1 MKLRDVLSLA
11 FRTVRSNKLR
21 TGITVSIIAFG
32 IMALVGINT
41 AIDAMKQ
48 KFTESF
54 ASMGSN
60 GFTIHYKD
68 YQFFGNNNQVTK
80 AKKGQKEKISNS
92 KIPISKDQAELFK
105 KNYTFPR
112 QSIDQYPR
120 RKQQY
125 RFDGNSRKTNPT
137 VQVNGGDEHY
147 AELNGYTI
155 TAGRSLNDL
164 DVESGRN
171 VAILGSDIV
180 KKFFNGNDEAAL
192 EKIIKVNGLPYR
204 VIGTLESKG
213 ASLGRS
219 WDNMVITSYN
229 NVRRFFLGGT
239 RSPVFSIPH
248 LLCNIQ
254 VKVPDVNQISLALGE
269 ADGTFRTIRRV
280 NTTDASNFVIDKSD
294 RFVEQLLSNLSVIT
308 LCALVIGIITLIGA
322 AVGLMNIMLVS
333 VTERT
338 KEIGL
343 VKAIGGRK
351 GAIRQQFLYESIII
365 SLLGAV
371 FGSVLGILIG
381 NMFSLVLNTGFV
393 FPWAWL
399 FWGMVICTIVGI
411 LAGLYPSLKASR
423 MNPIQALRYE

>member
-54 ASMGSN
+54 ASMGAN

-68 YQFFGNNNQVTK
+68 FQFFGRNNEVTK
-80 AKKGQKEKISNS
+80 EKKGAKKDKVSNA

-105 KNYTFPR
+105 
-112 QSIDQYPR
+112 QY
-120 RKQQY
+120 Y
-125 RFDGNSRKTNPT
+125 RFPAKVSISIRGGNSNIVSMGSKKTNPT
-137 VQVNGGDEHY
+137 VQVNGGDEY
-147 AELNGYTI
+147 FAELNGYSLN
-155 TAGRSLNDL
+155 AGRSLNNL
-164 DVESGRN
+164 DIQSGRN
-171 VAILGSDIV
+171 VCILGNDLV
-180 KKFFNGNDEAAL
+180 KKFFGDNPERAL
-192 EKIIKVNGLPYR
+192 EKIIKINGIPYR
-204 VIGTLESKG
+204 VIGTMESKG
-213 ASLGRS
+213 SSIGRS
-219 WDNMVITSYN
+219 WDNVIITSYN
-229 NVRRFFLGGT
+229 NVRRFFLNDPPAPWNPT
-239 RSPVFSIPH
+239 PSFI
-248 LLCNIQ
+248 IQ
-254 VKVPDVNQISLALGE
+254 VKVPDVNQMDLAIGE

-280 NTTDASNFVIDKSD
+280 STTDASNFLIDKSD
-294 RFVEQLLSNLSVIT
+294 RFVEELLSNLSLITICAVVIGSIT
-308 LCALVIGIITLIGA
+308 LLGA
-322 AVGLMNIMLVS
+322 AVGLMNIMLVA

-351 GAIRQQFLYESIII
+351 GSIRMQFLYESIII

-371 FGSVLGILIG
+371 LGSILGILIG
-381 NMFSLVLNTGFV
+381 NLFSLVLNTGFV
-393 FPWAWL
+393 FPWIWL
-399 FWGMVICTIVGI
+399 FLGMAICTGVGI

-423 MNPIQALRYE
+423 LNPIQALRYE

>member
-54 ASMGSN
+54 ASMGAN

-68 YQFFGNNNQVTK
+68 YQFFGRNNQVTK
-80 AKKGQKEKISNS
+80 EKKGQKKDKLSNA

-105 KNYTFPR
+105 KSYHFPAKT
-112 QSIDQYPR
+112 SISIR
-120 RKQQY
+120 G
-125 RFDGNSRKTNPT
+125 GNNAIVSMDSRKTNPT
-137 VQVNGGDEHY
+137 VQVNGGDEY
-147 AELNGYTI
+147 YSELNGYDLS
-155 TAGRSLNDL
+155 AGRSLNEL

-171 VAILGSDIV
+171 VAVIGNDLV
-180 KKFFNGNDEAAL
+180 TKFFNSNPERAL
-192 EKIIKVNGLPYR
+192 EKIIKINGIPFR
-204 VIGTLESKG
+204 VIGTMESKG
-213 ASLGRS
+213 SSIGRS
-219 WDNMVITSYN
+219 WDNVAITSYN
-229 NVRRFFLGGT
+229 NVRRFFLDQPIAPWNPT
-239 RSPVFSIPH
+239 PSFI
-248 LLCNIQ
+248 IQ
-254 VKVPDVNQISLALGE
+254 VKVPDVNQMDLAIGE
-269 ADGTFRTIRRV
+269 AEGVFRTIRRV

-294 RFVEQLLSNLSVIT
+294 RFVEELLKNLSLIT
-308 LCALVIGIITLIGA
+308 LCAVIIGCITLVGA
-322 AVGLMNIMLVS
+322 AIGLMNIMLVS

-351 GAIRQQFLYESIII
+351 QSIRMQFLYESIII

-371 FGSVLGILIG
+371 FGSILGILVG
-381 NMFSLVLNTGFV
+381 NSFSLVLNTGFV
-393 FPWAWL
+393 FPWIWL
-399 FWGMVICTIVGI
+399 FWGMLICTFVGI

>member
-54 ASMGSN
+54 ASMGAN

-68 YQFFGNNNQVTK
+68 FQFFHNDNSEVTK
-80 AKKGQKEKISNS
+80 EKKGQKSKISNA

-105 KNYTFPR
+105 NGYHFPAKV
-112 QSIDQYPR
+112 SISIR
-120 RKQQY
+120 G
-125 RFDGNSRKTNPT
+125 GNNNIVSMDSRKTNPT
-137 VQVNGGDEHY
+137 VQINGGDENY
-147 AELNGYTI
+147 AELNGYDLNG
-155 TAGRSLNDL
+155 GRSLNDL

-171 VAILGSDIV
+171 VCLLGNDLV
-180 KKFFNGNDEAAL
+180 TKFFDGNPERAL
-192 EKIIKVNGLPYR
+192 EKIIKINGIPFR
-204 VIGTLESKG
+204 VIGTMESKG
-213 ASLGRS
+213 SSIGRS
-219 WDNMVITSYN
+219 WDNVAITSYN
-229 NVRRFFLGGT
+229 NVRRFFLT
-239 RSPVFSIPH
+239 QPIAPWNPTPSFIM
-248 LLCNIQ
+248 Q
-254 VKVPDVNQISLALGE
+254 VKVPDVKQLDLAIGE
-269 ADGTFRTIRRV
+269 ADGVFRTVRRV
-280 NTTDASNFVIDKSD
+280 SITDASNFVIDKSD
-294 RFVEQLLSNLSVIT
+294 RFVEELLSNLAFIT
-308 LCALVIGIITLIGA
+308 ICAVVIGIITLVGA

-351 GAIRQQFLYESIII
+351 KSIRMQFLYESIII

-371 FGSVLGILIG
+371 FGSVLGILVG
-381 NMFSLVLNTGFV
+381 NSFALILNTGFV
-393 FPWAWL
+393 FPWVWL
-399 FWGMVICTIVGI
+399 FWGMLICTIVGI

>member
-54 ASMGSN
+54 ASMGAN

-68 YQFFGNNNQVTK
+68 YNFFGNNDQVTK
-80 AKKGQKEKISNS
+80 KKKGEKKEKVSNT
-92 KIPISKDQAELFK
+92 KIPITRDQAELFK
-105 KNYTFPR
+105 KDYHFPAKV
-112 QSIDQYPR
+112 SINIR
-120 RKQQY
+120 G
-125 RFDGNSRKTNPT
+125 GNSNIASMDNRKTNPT
-137 VQVNGGDEHY
+137 VQVNGGDENY
-147 AELNGYTI
+147 IELNGYSLD
-155 TAGRSLNDL
+155 AGRALNEL
-164 DVESGRN
+164 DVQSGRN
-171 VAILGSDIV
+171 VCVLGNDLV
-180 KKFFNGNDEAAL
+180 KKFFGDDPERAL
-192 EKIIKVNGLPYR
+192 EKIIKVNGIPYR
-204 VIGTLESKG
+204 IVGTMESKG
-213 ASLGRS
+213 ASIGRS
-219 WDNMVITSYN
+219 LDNMVITSYN
-229 NVRRFFLGGT
+229 NVRRFFLNDPPGPFT
-239 RSPVFSIPH
+239 PTPSF
-248 LLCNIQ
+248 NIQ
-254 VKVPDVNQISLALGE
+254 VKVPDVNQIDLAIGE
-269 ADGTFRTIRRV
+269 ADGVFRTIRRV
-280 NTTDASNFVIDKSD
+280 NITDASNFVIDKSD
-294 RFVEQLLSNLSVIT
+294 RFVEELLKNLSFIT
-308 LCALVIGIITLIGA
+308 ICAFVIGCITLIGA

-351 GAIRQQFLYESIII
+351 KSIRMQFLYESIII

-371 FGSVLGILIG
+371 FGSILGILVG
-381 NMFSLVLNTGFV
+381 NSFSLILNTGFV
-393 FPWAWL
+393 FPWLWL
-399 FWGMVICTIVGI
+399 IWGVLICTVVGI

>member
-54 ASMGSN
+54 ASMGAN

-68 YQFFGNNNQVTK
+68 FQFFHNDNSEVTK
-80 AKKGQKEKISNS
+80 EKKGQKSKISNA

-105 KNYTFPR
+105 NNYHFPAKV
-112 QSIDQYPR
+112 SISIR
-120 RKQQY
+120 G
-125 RFDGNSRKTNPT
+125 GNNNIVSMDSRKTNPT
-137 VQVNGGDEHY
+137 VQINGGDENY
-147 AELNGYTI
+147 AELNGYDLNG
-155 TAGRSLNDL
+155 GRSLNDL

-171 VAILGSDIV
+171 VCLLGNDLV
-180 KKFFNGNDEAAL
+180 TKFFDGNPERAL
-192 EKIIKVNGLPYR
+192 EKIIKINGIPFR
-204 VIGTLESKG
+204 VIGTMESKG
-213 ASLGRS
+213 SSIGRS
-219 WDNMVITSYN
+219 WDNVAITSYN
-229 NVRRFFLGGT
+229 NVRRFFLT
-239 RSPVFSIPH
+239 QPIAPWNPTPSFIM
-248 LLCNIQ
+248 Q
-254 VKVPDVNQISLALGE
+254 VKVPDVKQLDLAIGE
-269 ADGTFRTIRRV
+269 ADGVFRTVRRV
-280 NTTDASNFVIDKSD
+280 SITDASNFVIDKSD
-294 RFVEQLLSNLSVIT
+294 RFVEELLSNLAFIT
-308 LCALVIGIITLIGA
+308 ICAVVIGIITLVGA

-351 GAIRQQFLYESIII
+351 KSIRMQFLYESIII

-371 FGSVLGILIG
+371 FGSVLGILVG
-381 NMFSLVLNTGFV
+381 NSFALILNTGFV
-393 FPWAWL
+393 FPWVWL
-399 FWGMVICTIVGI
+399 FWGMLICTIVGI